1 MVERPAVNGMAG
13 GSSPSPGAFLTSRLR
28 RTRGRLFLFCL
39 FLCLPAR
46 AADRTAA
53 AVAAA
58 IRADYPGAA
67 PAAACR
73 GRFLPKDRVG
83 HAVVVALPDGQLVFA
98 VYVPTGTSA
107 RRHELARRKA
117 PPRAAAGQELQC
129 LSPAQVK
136 RRNLDIEETETVE
149 GRIEAKRGHGAVCRS
164 DAGPSFECFE
174 YDPKT
179 DAFVPA
185 GGWST

>member
-1 MVERPAVNGMAG
+1 MRG
-13 GSSPSPGAFLTSRLR
+13 RLS
-28 RTRGRLFLFCL
+28 RTRGRLFLFAL
-39 FLCLPAR
+39 LLALPAR
-46 AADRTAA
+46 AADKTAA

-73 GRFLPKDRVG
+73 GRFLPRGRVG

-98 VYVPTGTSA
+98 VYVPTGTA
-107 RRHELARRKA
+107 VRRHELERRKA
-117 PPRAAAGQELQC
+117 APRAAAGQELQC
-129 LSPAQVK
+129 LSKTQVEE
-136 RRNLDIEETETVE
+136 RNRMIEETETVE
-149 GRIEAKRGHGAVCRS
+149 GRIEAKRGRGAVCRS
-164 DAGPSFECFE
+164 DASPSFECFE

-179 DAFVPA
+179 DAFLPA